1 MQTENRKCYFSLQE
15 GHGSVW
21 WFHWLIPPCLISAEH
36 LGSNDTNISNKKKKK
51 DQFIQPILLI
61 LSKHSIIFLLSST
74 G

>member
-51 DQFIQPILLI
+51 GPV
-61 LSKHSIIFLLSST
+61 HSTNFANFVKA
-74 G
+74 